1 MTAFTAWVIPCLIG
15 AAALTA
21 AFRGVDVLPAFIKG
35 AKGGIRTSFKILPSL
50 AAMLTAI
57 YMLRASGLLE
67 AAVHALS
74 PLFAA
79 AGIPREIAPLMFVRP
94 ISGSGAMA
102 VAAELISRYG
112 PDSLV
117 GRTAAVTLGST
128 ETTFYTV
135 SVYFGALGVRKTRY
149 AIPAALC
156 ADLAGFVG
164 ASFFTRLLMG

>member
-1 MTAFTAWVIPCLIG
+1 MTSFTAWVIPCLIG
-15 AAALTA
+15 AAALMA
-21 AFRGVDVLPAFIKG
+21 EFRGVDVLPAFIKG
-35 AKGGIRTSFKILPSL
+35 TKGGIRTSFKILPSL
-50 AAMLTAI
+50 VAMLTAI
-57 YMLRASGLLE
+57 HMLRASGLLE
-67 AAVHALS
+67 ALVYALS
-74 PLFAA
+74 PLLTAM
-79 AGIPREIAPLMFVRP
+79 GVPEETAPLVFIRP
-94 ISGSGAMA
+94 LSGSGAMA

-128 ETTFYTV
+128 ETTFYTA
-135 SVYFGALGVRKTRY
+135 SVYFGSLGIKRTRY